1 MIVSNTKIFQK
12 VKNKSLE
19 SIEKNMKCLIIS
31 IGSYL
36 KKNGIE
42 KFFEEVILKKKIRF
56 FQKINLETISL
67 LQKAN
72 LNESRFK

>member
-1 MIVSNTKIFQK
+1 
-12 VKNKSLE
+12 
-19 SIEKNMKCLIIS
+19 MKKYLIIS